1 MWKSLDMYNAFNRLR
16 QKVRYDECK
25 EQGLCPHCGQ
35 RRPHPT
41 MVSCLECR
49 ARHRR
54 YARLYRARQREM
66 RRQGITE
73 LRCGCRKRALVLCTQ
88 CQSPLCD
95 TCYDLGEGRCSEC
108 HDLDQEEQKVG

>member
-1 MWKSLDMYNAFNRLR
+1 MWTSHEIFRTYNARIQR
-16 QKVRYDECK
+16 ERYAEHK
-25 EQGLCPHCGQ
+25 SQGLCPHCGKQ
-35 RRPHPT
+35 PAHPT

-73 LRCGCRKRALVLCTQ
+73 LRCGCRKRAMVLCLT
-88 CQSPLCD
+88 CQAPLCD
-95 TCYDLGEGRCSEC
+95 TCYDVGEGHCSAC
-108 HDLDQEEQKVG
+108 IDVDVALQEG